1 MNYYSNLF
9 RSGCHTFPLDLKDLI
24 LSSITGDINA
34 GLMEKPDTRE
44 IRLAVLSMDGN
55 KIPGPDGMSPTFYKH
70 YWHIIG
76 EDIVSAVQDYY
87 SGEMVIRAVNHTFIT
102 LIPKRHSANKVDQFR
117 PIILCNV
124 IYKIIT
130 KLIAFRLK
138 PYLDSIIYTSQSV
151 FIPNRSI
158 IDNIIINHGNGLSI

>member
-9 RSGCHTFPLDLKDLI
+9 RSGCHTFPLDLQDLI

-34 GLMEKPDTRE
+34 GLMVKPDARE

-55 KIPGPDGMSPTFYKH
+55 KSPGPDGTSPTFYKH

-76 EDIVSAVQDYY
+76 EDLVSAVQDYF
-87 SGEMVIRAVNHTFIT
+87 SGEMVSREVNHTFIT
-102 LIPKRHSANKVDQFR
+102 LIPKRPSANMVDQFR
-117 PIILCNV
+117 PIVLCNV

-130 KLIAFRLK
+130 KLSAFRLK
-138 PYLDSIIYTSQSV
+138 PFLDSIIYTSQSV
-151 FIPNRSI
+151 FIPNR
-158 IDNIIINHGNGLSI
+158 